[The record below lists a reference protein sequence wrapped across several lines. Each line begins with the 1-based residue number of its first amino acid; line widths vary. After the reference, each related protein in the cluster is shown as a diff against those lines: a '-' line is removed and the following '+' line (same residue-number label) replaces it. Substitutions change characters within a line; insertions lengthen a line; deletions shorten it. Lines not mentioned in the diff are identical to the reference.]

1 MHQET
6 LGYPS
11 DPVERFPDNFLSSL
25 LALQTIGVKTDP
37 ETGEPVFAADAQKLE
52 RARKAAAEFGAEDML
67 DSAEKLWKESSV
79 RPVLER
85 IAGRAKR

>member
-11 DPVERFPDNFLSSL
+11 ASVERFPDNFLSSL

-37 ETGEPVFAADAQKLE
+37 ETGELVF
-52 RARKAAAEFGAEDML
+52 AAEFGAEDML
-67 DSAEKLWKESSV
+67 DSAEKLWKESSL

-85 IAGRAKR
+85 IAGRTKR